1 MTVLPWWALEFFAC
15 ECRKRSATGTRIAR
29 FVPANSTP
37 TGKEQAMKGLL
48 TGAAIG
54 AGLMY
59 AFDPREGRRRRAL
72 FLDQLN
78 HLGNCT
84 ADGLD
89 KATRDLQNRIRGTL
103 AEVSALASSERTSD
117 DVIAQRVRSKAG
129 RFLRHPAALEVD
141 VSDGCVCLRG
151 PVLRDEHEAIVSAAR
166 WVRGVRHVDD
176 QLEVHDTP
184 DIAALQ
190 GEGRHRG
197 ASFGGRS
204 NWSPATRLVAGSIG
218 GMLLF
223 NCLLGR
229 SVAGTLG
236 GLAGFGLLARALS
249 NVDAGQALGISDGRR
264 GIDIHKTI
272 EIGAPVERVFDF
284 FADPTNYPRISDVI
298 TRVQMHE
305 GGHFT
310 KDMTIGGQTVQMHER
325 ITCSER
331 PECLESQSDP
341 GSVIS
346 YFKQFRFEQ
355 ADKNR
360 TRIHLLFSYNPPGG
374 VMAHAAA
381 ALAGYDPKAMLDD
394 LMMRAKAFLETG
406 KAPHDAAD
414 KSAPKQTTSLSVP
427 VHSPRELRDP
437 AARETPWPQPSPQ
450 VPPVS

>member
-1 MTVLPWWALEFFAC
+1 
-15 ECRKRSATGTRIAR
+15 
-29 FVPANSTP
+29 
-37 TGKEQAMKGLL
+37 MKGLL

-59 AFDPREGRRRRAL
+59 AFDPREGKRRRAL

-84 ADGLD
+84 ADRLD
-89 KATRDLQNRIRGTL
+89 KATRDLQNRLRGTV
-103 AEVSALASSERTSD
+103 AEMSALVGSERASN

-129 RFLRHPAALEVD
+129 RFLRHPAVLEVD

-197 ASFGGRS
+197 SAYGGRA
-204 NWSPATRLVAGSIG
+204 NWSPAARLVAGSIG
-218 GMLLF
+218 GMLMF
-223 NCLLGR
+223 NCVMGR

-249 NVDAGQALGISDGRR
+249 NDDSVRALGISGGRQ
-264 GIDIHKTI
+264 GIDIRKTI
-272 EIGAPVERVFDF
+272 EIDAPAQRVFDF

-298 TRVQMHE
+298 TRVQMPE
-305 GGHFT
+305 GGRFT
-310 KDMTIGGQTVQMHER
+310 KEMTIGGQTVQMHER

-341 GSVIS
+341 GSAIS
-346 YFKQFRFEQ
+346 YFKQFRFEEV
-355 ADKNR
+355 DKNG
-360 TRIHLLFSYNPPGG
+360 TRVHLLLRYNPPGG
-374 VMAHAAA
+374 VVAHAAA
-381 ALAGYDPKAMLDD
+381 ALAGYDPKTLLDD

-427 VHSPRELRDP
+427 VHSPHQLHDP
-437 AARETPWPQPSPQ
+437 AARDTPWPQPSPQ